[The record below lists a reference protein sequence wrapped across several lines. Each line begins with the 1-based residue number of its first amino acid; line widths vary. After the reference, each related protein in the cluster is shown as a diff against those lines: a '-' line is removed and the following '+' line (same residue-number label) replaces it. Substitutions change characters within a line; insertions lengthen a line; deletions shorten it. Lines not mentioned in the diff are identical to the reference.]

1 MQLHEEILA
10 RAIAEAVIPA
20 LQATCGRL
28 IEMKCCQT
36 LLQIYDIVADDTL
49 DDPECFIRI
58 ERIVCALED
67 LGIGGG
73 GRHDY

>member
-1 MQLHEEILA
+1 MEIYEQILA
-10 RAIAEAVIPA
+10 RAIAEEMIPK
-20 LQATCGRL
+20 LRIDSERL
-28 IEMKCCQT
+28 MEMKCCQT

>member
-1 MQLHEEILA
+1 MEMHEQILA
-10 RAIAEAVIPA
+10 QAIAEDVIPK
-20 LQATCGRL
+20 LRIDSERL
-28 IEMKCCQT
+28 VEMKCYQT
-36 LLQIYDIVADDTL
+36 LLQIYDIVSDDTL

-73 GRHDY
+73 GRHDF